1 MITEKVALVTGA
13 SRGIGAV
20 IARRLAGD
28 GFAVAVNFAS
38 SAKDAEDV
46 VHRIEQDGGQ
56 AVAIKADV
64 SQPSAVAQ
72 MVAATL
78 ERFGRLDV
86 LVHNAGIQLLGTLE
100 EMDDDAFDH
109 LIAVNLTSTFTVLR
123 EGVSAIADGGRIVVL
138 SSGTTN
144 VLAPRYGV
152 YAATKAGVEALAGVL
167 AKEMRG
173 RGVTVNAIAPGP
185 VATDLYL
192 TGKSEATINEAAAR
206 SPLERLGQSDDIA
219 SVVSQ
224 LTGEAGGWING
235 QTILVN
241 GGFS

>member
-1 MITEKVALVTGA
+1 MTTEKVALVTGA
-13 SRGIGAV
+13 SRGIGAT
-20 IARRLAGD
+20 IARRLADD

-46 VHRIEQDGGQ
+46 VRQIKQGGGQ
-56 AVAIKADV
+56 AVAFKADV
-64 SQPSAVAQ
+64 SQPNAVAQ

-78 ERFGRLDV
+78 KRFGRLDV
-86 LVHNAGIQLLGTLE
+86 LVHNAGIPLLGSVE

-123 EGVSAIADGGRIVVL
+123 EGVRAIADGGRIIVL

-144 VLAPRYGV
+144 ILPRRYGV
-152 YAATKAGVEALAGVL
+152 YAATKAGVEALTGVL

-192 TGKSEATINEAAAR
+192 TGKSETMISEAAAR
-206 SPLERLGQSDDIA
+206 SPLGRLGQPDDIA
-219 SVVSQ
+219 SMVSQ
-224 LTGEAGGWING
+224 LVGQAGGWING

-241 GGFS
+241 GGFN